1 MKKGLLRTT
10 ALLLQASM
18 LLAAFLGCGGG
29 GDSTD
34 TSGTSLPIDE
44 ESHDP
49 VTGTSTDS
57 SSDAAT
63 DTTDTPKDTD
73 TTDPDEGTTDAPDV
87 DDDPIENEGTSNIY
101 VFEDGDRHVTVEL
114 CSARMVR
121 VQYSFDGEDGYRPY
135 DPEYYM
141 VQKEVFGAVK
151 HTYVETE
158 KKVTIRTEEMELQI
172 DKKPFRAKMYDTDGN
187 LLSRDAADGAYKN
200 GNKVGVR
207 KIESSKNAGGI
218 FGFGSGDHGR
228 RGNLNRYSQDFTEFT
243 MSHGRV
249 ISPFFMSSVGYGIFL
264 NTISKNTTFFK
275 QGGGF
280 ETEGY
285 LDYYFMYG
293 PDFKT
298 ILNEY
303 AELTGRMEMYGK
315 WALGFM
321 LSKYGNDNATQAEF
335 LEWIHRFREDGYPCD
350 CYVFDYGWR
359 GDVNVTTA
367 NYGAGQKWGNQMWS
381 NDRKKFPDVAAMF
394 EEARDLGF
402 HVGLHNNAGTPEAS
416 GGKNLFMPEYADK
429 WVQSYMD
436 SVITTG
442 FGDFFWPDEFDVL
455 GSNTAPVFSALGAYE
470 AWKAYTEENRPM
482 FMTRG
487 SYAGQHFATA
497 WSGDTDASE
506 SDLSYQIGFAIDTGL
521 IGYWAT
527 SCDLGGFKTRPTNEL
542 YTRWVAEFGA
552 WSAMM
557 RTHGH
562 DGREPWTFDE
572 TAQETL
578 KQNLKIRYA
587 LYPYLYTSMWQG
599 YSQGVPIMRAMLL
612 EDGSETNP
620 DAWNLNQQYYFGDW
634 FLVAPATKVTTTT
647 VNVWFPPNTTWFNYY
662 TGERYEG
669 GANGK
674 TVTLTVELDEI
685 PVFVK
690 AGAIVPMGPDVNYA
704 DEYPLSPLT
713 LDIYP
718 KGTTTYTLYEDDGES
733 RKYQTENAY
742 ATTSYICEQVGG
754 KVTLTIGE
762 RFVGNPDVFTPVDR
776 SYDIIVHHMGKINSV
791 TLDGVALTKYTSA
804 AAYEACESGWYL
816 DGTTLY
822 VKFEDTAK
830 KMVLVINSDGMVL
843 PEEAESEEYDPT
855 EGLLKVEAGT
865 TVELENVTRYG
876 ANSAIG
882 LPIDTEWKG
891 YTGTGFVKG
900 FKCTGDYVTFDANVL
915 ATGTYDLI
923 LRVNCGKK
931 GESRYDDYDRTGAF
945 YLDGS
950 KLTDLAFK
958 VTETWGDASKNGV
971 WVDYVIED
979 VTLSKGKHTFKIQV
993 EGAHPG
999 HYNLDSLRFAEADN
1013 SINGFDRVAASDAT
1027 HKNGFALD
1035 GTVMCAETDGAY
1047 LGFASI
1053 LADGKQG
1060 FTIRL
1065 SSTTGGTLTVYET
1078 GVGDK
1083 ILATIDLPSDGTWQ
1097 EISVTCKDT
1106 DADPSPIYLSF
1117 TAPSGSETFEVLV
1130 DWFMFT

>member
-1 MKKGLLRTT
+1 MKRWLRVI
-10 ALLLQASM
+10 ALVLQFCM
-18 LLAAFLGCGGG
+18 LLSVFGGCGGNSEPPETDQSTAG
-29 GDSTD
+29 GTEAPSD
-34 TSGTSLPIDE
+34 TSGKQD
-44 ESHDP
+44 
-49 VTGTSTDS
+49 GTTIPAEDGTTTPAE
-57 SSDAAT
+57 D
-63 DTTDTPKDTD
+63 DTTSPEDESTTIPKDED
-73 TTDPDEGTTDAPDV
+73 QPM
-87 DDDPIENEGTSNIY
+87 ENEGTSNIY
-101 VFEDGDRHVTVEL
+101 IFEDGDNHVTVEL
-114 CSARMVR
+114 CSPNMIR
-121 VQYSFDGEDGYRPY
+121 VQYSFDGEDGYRPP

-151 HTYVETE
+151 HSYVETD
-158 KKVTIRTEEMELQI
+158 KKVTIRTSAMEVQI
-172 DKKPFRAKMYDTDGN
+172 DKAPFRAKMYDLDGT
-187 LLSRDAADGAYKN
+187 LLSKDSIDGAYKN
-200 GNKVGVR
+200 GDTVGIR
-207 KIESSKNAGGI
+207 KIEGSTNAGGI

-228 RGNLNRYSQDFTEFT
+228 RDNLNRYSVDFTEFS

-249 ISPFFMSSVGYGIFL
+249 IAPFFMSSVGYGIFL
-264 NTISKNTTFFK
+264 NTISENTTFFK

-335 LEWIHRFREDGYPCD
+335 LEWIHRLRDDGYPTD

-359 GDVNVTTA
+359 GDIAVTKP
-367 NYGAGQKWGNQMWS
+367 NHSAGQKWGNQMWS
-381 NDRKKFPDVAAMF
+381 NDKTKFPDVAEMF
-394 EEARDLGF
+394 EEARALGF
-402 HVGLHNNAGTPEAS
+402 HVGLHNNAGTPEA
-416 GGKNLFMPEYADK
+416 GGGDKLFMPEYADT

-442 FGDFFWPDEFDVL
+442 YGDFFWPDEFDVL
-455 GSNTAPVFSALGAYE
+455 GSNTAPVFSALSAYE
-470 AWKAYTEENRPM
+470 AWKEYTDENRPM

-527 SCDLGGFKTRPTNEL
+527 SCDLGGFKTRPSDDL

-572 TAQETL
+572 TAQQTL

-599 YSQGVPIMRAMLL
+599 YSAGVPIMRAMLL

-634 FLVAPATKVTTTT
+634 FLVAPATKTTTTT
-647 VNVWFPPNTTWFNYY
+647 VNVWFPPNTTWYNYY

-669 GANGK
+669 GSNGK
-674 TVTLTVELDEI
+674 NVTLVVELDEI

-690 AGAIVPMGPDVNYA
+690 AGAIVPMGPEVNYA
-704 DEYPLSPLT
+704 DEYPLDPLT

-718 KGTTTYTLYEDDGES
+718 KGTSSYTLYEDDGVS

-742 ATTSYICEQVGG
+742 ATTSYLCEQVGG

-762 RFVGNPDVFTPVDR
+762 RFVGNPEVFTPVDR
-776 SYDIIVHHMGKINSV
+776 SYNLIVHHMGKINGV
-791 TLDGVALTKYTSA
+791 TLDGVVLMKYTSA
-804 AAYEACESGWYL
+804 AAYEVCESGYYL

-822 VKFEDTAK
+822 IKFEDSAK
-830 KMVLVINSDGMVL
+830 KMVLVIDSNGMVE
-843 PEEAESEEYDPT
+843 PAEGGDEEYDPLA
-855 EGLLKVEAGT
+855 GLIKIEAGSL
-865 TVELENVTRYG
+865 VELEDVTRVG
-876 ANSAIG
+876 ANASIG
-882 LPIDTEWKG
+882 LPIDTAWKG

-915 ATGTYDLI
+915 TSGTYDLI

-931 GESRYDDYDRTGAF
+931 NDATDVADRTGAF
-945 YLDGS
+945 YLDGE
-950 KLTDLAFK
+950 KYVDLAFTI
-958 VTETWGDASKNGV
+958 TETWGDSDKNGV

-979 VTLSKGKHTFKIQV
+979 VTLTAGKHTFRIQV
-993 EGAHPG
+993 EGANPG
-999 HYNLDSLRFAEADN
+999 HYNLDSLRFAETDN
-1013 SINGFDRVAASDAT
+1013 SV
-1027 HKNGFALD
+1027 NGFAAIEAESATHQNGFVFAD
-1035 GTVMCAETDGAY
+1035 GVATAETSGAY
-1047 LGFASI
+1047 LGYVSI

-1060 FTIRL
+1060 FKIRL

-1083 ILATIDLPSDGTWQ
+1083 ILTTVDLPSDGEWQ
-1097 EISVTCKDT
+1097 EIAVTCKDT

-1117 TAPSGSETFEVLV
+1117 TALSGSGTIDVTV
-1130 DWFMFT
+1130 DWFMFE

>member
-1 MKKGLLRTT
+1 MKGILRTT

-18 LLAAFLGCGGG
+18 LLAAFCGCGAGESA
-29 GDSTD
+29 DSKITTALPSD
-34 TSGTSLPIDE
+34 DETTS
-44 ESHDP
+44 P
-49 VTGTSTDS
+49 VTEQATETSTE
-57 SSDAAT
+57 
-63 DTTDTPKDTD
+63 TTEPVEGE
-73 TTDPDEGTTDAPDV
+73 TTAPD
-87 DDDPIENEGTSNIY
+87 DGEDGAPNEGTSNIY
-101 VFEDGDRHVTVEL
+101 VFKDGENHVTVEL
-114 CSARMVR
+114 CSSNMIR

-151 HTYVETE
+151 HTYQETDR
-158 KKVTIRTEEMELQI
+158 KVTIKTSTMKLEIE
-172 DKKPFRAKMYDTDGN
+172 KSPFRTKMYDLKGT
-187 LLSRDAADGAYKN
+187 LLSKDSIDGAYKN
-200 GNKVGVR
+200 GDMVGVR
-207 KIESSKNAGGI
+207 KVEGSKNAGGI

-228 RGNLNRYSQDFTEFT
+228 RDNLNRYGKDFNEFS

-249 ISPFFMSSVGYGIFL
+249 IAPFFMSSVGYGIFL
-264 NTISKNTTFFK
+264 NTISENTTFFK

-335 LEWIHRFREDGYPCD
+335 LQWIHRLRDDGYPTD

-359 GDVNVTTA
+359 GDIGVTVP
-367 NYGAGQKWGNQMWS
+367 NHSAGQKWGNQMWS
-381 NDRKKFPDVAAMF
+381 NDKRKFPDIDAMF
-394 EEARDLGF
+394 KEARELGF

-416 GGKNLFMPEYADK
+416 GGDKLFMPEYAET
-429 WVQSYMD
+429 WVKSYMD

-442 FGDFFWPDEFDVL
+442 YGDFFWPDEFDVL
-455 GSNTAPVFSALGAYE
+455 GSNTAPIFSALGAYE
-470 AWKAYTEENRPM
+470 VWKEYTDESRPM

-506 SDLSYQIGFAIDTGL
+506 SDLAYQIGFAIDTGL
-521 IGYWAT
+521 VGYWAT
-527 SCDLGGFKTRPTNEL
+527 SCDLGGFKTRPTDDL

-572 TAQETL
+572 TAQNTL
-578 KQNLKIRYA
+578 KKNLKIRYA

-599 YSQGVPIMRAMLL
+599 YSAGVPIMRAMLL
-612 EDGSETNP
+612 EDGSQTNP
-620 DAWNLNQQYYFGDW
+620 DAWNLNKQYYFGDW
-634 FLVAPATKVTTTT
+634 FLVAPATKTTTT
-647 VNVWFPPNTTWFNYY
+647 NVNVWFPPNTTWYNYY

-669 GANGK
+669 GTNGK
-674 TVTLTVELDEI
+674 TVSFVVELDEI

-690 AGAIVPMGPDVNYA
+690 AGAIVPMGPEVNYA
-704 DEYPLSPLT
+704 DEYPLSPLK

-718 KGTTTYTLYEDDGES
+718 KGTSSYTLYEDDGET

-742 ATTSYICEQVGG
+742 ATTSYLCEQVGG

-762 RFVGNPDVFTPVDR
+762 RFVGNPDVFTPVER
-776 SYDIIVHHMGKINSV
+776 SYNLVIHHMGKINGV
-791 TLDGVALTKYTSA
+791 KLDGTALKKYTSA
-804 AAYEACESGWYL
+804 AAYEACESGYYL

-822 VKFEDTAK
+822 VKFDDSAK
-830 KMVLVINSDGMVL
+830 KMVLVIDSDGMVL
-843 PEEAESEEYDPT
+843 PEEGKIEQVDPNA
-855 EGLLKVEAGT
+855 GLIKVDVGT
-865 TVELENVTRYG
+865 LVELENVTRYA
-876 ANSAIG
+876 ANESIG

-900 FKCTGDYVTFDANVL
+900 FKCTGDYVEFEANVL
-915 ATGTYDLI
+915 TSGTYDLI

-931 GESRYDDYDRTGAF
+931 NDPIYDNAPRTGAF
-945 YLDGS
+945 YLDGE
-950 KLTDLAFK
+950 KYVDLAFDITD
-958 VTETWGDASKNGV
+958 VWGDASKNGV

-979 VTLSKGKHTFKIQV
+979 VVLTTGKHSFKIRV

-999 HYNLDSLRFAEADN
+999 HYNLDSMCFAAADN
-1013 SINGFDRVAASDAT
+1013 SIDGFSEIDATLATNQNGFTFANGIAT
-1027 HKNGFALD
+1027 
-1035 GTVMCAETDGAY
+1035 AETSGAY
-1047 LGFASI
+1047 LGYASV
-1053 LADGKQG
+1053 LADGKQSI
-1060 FTIRL
+1060 TIRIT
-1065 SSTTGGTLTVYET
+1065 SATGGTLTVYET

-1083 ILATIDLPSDGTWQ
+1083 ILATIDLPSNGEWK
-1097 EISVTCKDT
+1097 EITVTCRDT

-1117 TAPSGSETFEVLV
+1117 TAASGSDELQVGI
-1130 DWFMFT
+1130 DWFKFG